1 MMSGHRR
8 DRRVRRAA
16 APVLVVCLVALLSS
30 CSSGI
35 QSEPASQIL
44 STAVA
49 AAHSA
54 GTFHF
59 VDREGSGSQTRLLTG
74 DASAIAAQQTL
85 SSKDV
90 QLNAALV
97 GGVAFIRAGSS
108 TLSSLLGLSTTMA
121 SQESGKWVSV
131 SKGEKGYVQIVQSL
145 EPEAELDGYIPE
157 SPLGVGKQTTIHGVA
172 VIPVSGT
179 APAGDS
185 SSGLPVVATLFVST
199 SSPYLPVGGAL
210 SGKDVHGRL
219 QKDEVVFTKWGETV
233 HVSAPGGAVSLASLT
248 G

>member
-1 MMSGHRR
+1 
-8 DRRVRRAA
+8 
-16 APVLVVCLVALLSS
+16 VLVTGLMVLLSS

-35 QSEPASQIL
+35 QSESASQIL

-59 VDREGSGSQTRLLTG
+59 VDKEGSGSQTRLLIG
-74 DASAIAAQQTL
+74 DASAVAAQQTL
-85 SSKDV
+85 SSKEV

-97 GGVAFIRAGSS
+97 DGVAFIRAGSA
-108 TLSSLLGLSTTMA
+108 TFTTLLGLSTTMA
-121 SQESGKWVSV
+121 TQESGKWVSV

-145 EPEAELDGYIPE
+145 EPGAELDGYIPQ
-157 SPLGVGKQTTIHGVA
+157 SPLDVGKQTTIHGVA

-185 SSGLPVVATLFVST
+185 SAGLPVVATLFVST
-199 SSPYLPVGGAL
+199 RSPYLPVGGAL
-210 SGKDVHGRL
+210 GGKDVHGRT

-233 HVSAPGGAVSLASLT
+233 HVSAPGGAVSLASLS